1 MVAVFTPFQ
10 IVFNEVS
17 AAELA
22 RMPKE
27 LQLKILGHF
36 RGLPEQAMTTDLKDY
51 GRLTRAGK
59 VLYRFRLEDYRVYF
73 ERHPL
78 GIRVHRILSKNT
90 LQDFLYRSALPV
102 SSEDEILEE
111 DAKFWKLID
120 DAKATE
126 DAASDGRAP

>member
-1 MVAVFTPFQ
+1 MFTPFQ

-22 RMPKE
+22 RMPKD
-27 LQLKILGHF
+27 LQLTILGQF
-36 RGLPEQAMTTDLKDY
+36 RGLPEQAMTTDLQDY
-51 GRLTRAGK
+51 GRLHRDGRT
-59 VLYRFRLEDYRVYF
+59 LYRFRLGDYRVYF

-90 LQDFLYRSALPV
+90 LQDFLFRSALPV
-102 SSEDEILEE
+102 KSEDEMLEG

-120 DAKATE
+120 EATATE
-126 DAASDGRAP
+126 ESHPRGV